1 LQNLSAQKI
10 TGVLCAFIYAT
21 ASCEEQDKS
30 KLINYKSSILLHS
43 KIAIH
48 NSCAVYLENLIK
60 IYCKM
65 KWMMPKNFRDD
76 MGTHCLNSPVTPVS
90 TRKEMVAG

>member
-1 LQNLSAQKI
+1 M
-10 TGVLCAFIYAT
+10 
-21 ASCEEQDKS
+21 SCEEQDKS

-48 NSCAVYLENLIK
+48 SSHAVYLENLIK

-65 KWMMPKNFRDD
+65 KWLMLKNLWDD
-76 MGTHCLNSPVTPVS
+76 MRTHCLNSSVAPIS
-90 TRKEMVAG
+90 TWKEMGAG